1 MTIAFILLLAAVAA
15 TVLFMHTPKFG
26 KHPSGQRLTRIQQS
40 PHYKNGAFENLSPTP
55 MLTEGVSYWT
65 MLNDFLFK
73 KVKEPQSNIPSKK
86 TDLQNL
92 TSTDNV
98 LVWLGHSSYF
108 MQIDGKSILVD
119 PVMSG
124 AASPLPFTT
133 RAFKGSDVYTTDDLP
148 TIDYLFITH
157 DHWDHMDY
165 RTLLALKPKIKTVI
179 CALGNGAHFERWG
192 FDPSIILEE
201 DWNKTLALGDGFSA
215 HVTPARHFSGRGLKR
230 NQALWAS
237 FVLQTPSGKIFIG
250 GDSGYDTHFAAIGKT
265 YGPFDLA
272 VLENG
277 QYDASWRYIHMQP
290 HEVLK
295 AAADLNAQTLLPVHS
310 GKFTLGNHD
319 WDEPLTKITALTPP
333 QQLRII
339 TPMIGE
345 KVKLKDTQ
353 QEFSAWWESID

>member
-1 MTIAFILLLAAVAA
+1 MGIAFIIVLLAGAGI
-15 TVLFMHTPKFG
+15 VLFMQTPKFG
-26 KHPSGQRLTRIQQS
+26 KHPSGQRLARIQQS
-40 PHYKNGAFENLSPTP
+40 PHYKNGAFQNLSPTP
-55 MLTEGVSYWT
+55 MLTEGVSYGS
-65 MLNDFLFK
+65 MLKNFLFK
-73 KVKEPQSNIPSKK
+73 KVKEPQSNLPTQK
-86 TDLQNL
+86 TDLLHLSSSENI
-92 TSTDNV
+92 

-108 MQIDGKSILVD
+108 MQIDGKTILVD

-133 RAFKGSDVYTTDDLP
+133 RAFKGSDVYTTNDLP
-148 TIDYLFITH
+148 AIDYLFVTH

-165 RTLLALKPKIKTVI
+165 RTLLALKPKVKQVI

-192 FDPSIILEE
+192 FSASTILEE
-201 DWNKTLALGDGFSA
+201 DWNRSLPLNDGFTV

-237 FVLQTPSGKIFIG
+237 FVLHTPSHKIFLG
-250 GDSGYDTHFAAIGKT
+250 GDSGYDTHFAEIGTKF
-265 YGPFDLA
+265 GPFDLA
-272 VLENG
+272 ILENG
-277 QYDASWRYIHMQP
+277 QYDAAWRYIHMQP

-319 WDEPLTKITALTPP
+319 WDEPLTKITALPAP

-345 KVKLKDTQ
+345 PVNLNDSTQ
-353 QEFSAWWESID
+353 QFSAWWKTVE